1 MLKQQIF
8 DILCCLYQIFD
19 INLSCQ
25 SLTLIKYTTIMLKFD
40 KTNNNM
46 MIKEV
51 LINPVDQEMELL
63 ANSVKILN
71 EYKKLG
77 FVKRDAFVEVV
88 MGEDESYHNF
98 EGMKL
103 LNNFWSSRVKDKNL
117 NDDLVKVLENL
128 KES

>member
-1 MLKQQIF
+1 
-8 DILCCLYQIFD
+8 
-19 INLSCQ
+19 
-25 SLTLIKYTTIMLKFD
+25 
-40 KTNNNM
+40 
-46 MIKEV
+46 MIKDV
-51 LINPVDQEMELL
+51 LIAPVDEEMELL

-88 MGEDESYHNF
+88 MGEDESYHNY

-117 NDDLVKVLENL
+117 NNDLVKVLENL